1 MARWGIISQDRHLAR
16 SGSRHRRMEAPRL
29 RSWPDCHGYTYSRDT
44 RTWRCVKN
52 LVTFRGWNGETCIHP
67 SWTCGTGA
75 EAVHRLDN
83 LDIDDV
89 MGDTW
94 TAWRAWTTWNARSKA
109 ESRQGGDFVCPAAR
123 NTRIEQTGKSSRTFS
138 AYSEIIGGPLL
149 GGTALN
155 GGAHWGTLWL
165 PLAQGTGPR
174 RRGALSVRGAP
185 PPSPQKS
192 PASVLARLGRC
203 QWKGNES
210 TYLRRPFFQSSSFQ
224 FPSPFSSTPSP
235 SRVCFVREAR
245 CRSFALLG
253 VQFNFL
259 PWVVCLLKFCGLCLV
274 Q

>member
-1 MARWGIISQDRHLAR
+1 MGKHVFIHHGHAEPVPRQFTASTTSTLTMSWATHGQRGGRGQRGMQDRR
-16 SGSRHRRMEAPRL
+16 Q
-29 RSWPDCHGYTYSRDT
+29 
-44 RTWRCVKN
+44 
-52 LVTFRGWNGETCIHP
+52 
-67 SWTCGTGA
+67 
-75 EAVHRLDN
+75 
-83 LDIDDV
+83 
-89 MGDTW
+89 
-94 TAWRAWTTWNARSKA
+94 KA
-109 ESRQGGDFVCPAAR
+109 DSRQGGDFVCPAAR
-123 NTRIEQTGKSSRTFS
+123 NTRIEQTGKSSCTFS
-138 AYSEIIGGPLL
+138 AYSEIMGGPLL